1 MELLLVLAG
10 RGSANAER
18 RGAQQWGV
26 VLSAKEWRVEA
37 KAAEL
42 ELECGVGA
50 GAEGRGERG
59 GDRSPGARGGAPERA
74 LVPGDIAGQRH
85 ALGIRIRIR
94 SRILGRNLLT
104 SCNLLIYGA
113 PYAGSFVT
121 SVSGPRSSPDPVRFC
136 AQYASS
142 TRHVSDSL
150 SDLLRSKISP
160 TSTPSPADV
169 CVQSGAKFSA

>member
-1 MELLLVLAG
+1 V
-10 RGSANAER
+10 
-18 RGAQQWGV
+18 
-26 VLSAKEWRVEA
+26 

-59 GDRSPGARGGAPERA
+59 GDRSPGARGGAPARA

-94 SRILGRNLLT
+94 SRILGRDLLT

-142 TRHVSDSL
+142 TRLVSDSL
-150 SDLLRSKISP
+150 SDLLRSKISQPPIGSQMGRRGPGPGP
-160 TSTPSPADV
+160 TPRPPPDPPPGPQGTR
-169 CVQSGAKFSA
+169 KMY